1 MDDEFFDGFQRQ
13 KAMTLHNQSVK
24 ADNIDEV
31 DLLRG
36 LIDEDDNAVDARK
49 IIRVMFLVMVAT
61 ACLILSYFLIFDR
74 KSGGEILTGLLS
86 WI

>member
-1 MDDEFFDGFQRQ
+1 
-13 KAMTLHNQSVK
+13 MTLHNQSVK

-49 IIRVMFLVMVAT
+49 IIRVMFQVIVAT